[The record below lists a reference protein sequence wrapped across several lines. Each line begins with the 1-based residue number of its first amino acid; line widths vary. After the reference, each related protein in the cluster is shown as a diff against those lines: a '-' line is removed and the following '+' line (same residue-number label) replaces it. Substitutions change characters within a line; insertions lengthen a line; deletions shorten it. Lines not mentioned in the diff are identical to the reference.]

1 MRYRALVLCADDSVY
16 VLEGWKA
23 LLERNGFR
31 VLTANDGKEAF
42 QIFVS
47 HPVDLVLLDYH
58 MPYMN
63 GDEAAIHMRAHKRD
77 VPIAILSADDLP
89 APADPK
95 AVDAL
100 ISKSEPI
107 GRVLEIVDHL
117 LSLRLLF
124 QPFNNSEGEN
134 AA

>member
-1 MRYRALVLCADDSVY
+1 VY

-23 LLERNGFR
+23 VLERNGFQ
-31 VLTANDGKEAF
+31 VLTANDGKEAL
-42 QIFVS
+42 QIFGS

-63 GDEAAIHMRAHKRD
+63 GDEAAMHMRAQKSD
-77 VPIAILSADDLP
+77 VPIALLSADDVS
-89 APADPK
+89 APADPR

-107 GRVLEIVDHL
+107 PRVLEIVDHL

-124 QPFNNSEGEN
+124 QPLDSSERDN